1 MNNTLIDNSSEQLSM
16 LHTLKECLAMECIHT
31 VRIATGY
38 WDIPGLSLL
47 TNEIN
52 AFLEKE
58 GNKLL
63 LLIGKD
69 PVISASQVKNPKYK
83 DFSYPDDYIRTDI
96 CELDPKE
103 EYEDAVKLLL
113 KYCTED
119 VDSKIQIRVFRKNEN
134 DDIQFLHS
142 KCYIF
147 DGLSAGEGY
156 GLIGSSNFTEKGLH
170 GNAELNYLETD
181 VNKVLSETPIPNHK
195 THIIWFNEK
204 WNISEPWNKQF
215 LEQVLKRTPLAKKVE
230 EEEKDKNAENTFTPY
245 ELYIKLLQLQFG
257 DIVDKSLG
265 QQIESY
271 LPANIHKLDYQI
283 EAVKRCIGIMHEHGG
298 FMLADVV
305 GLGKTIVGTLII
317 KRFLSVPEDDG
328 RERKVLII
336 SPPAIQS
343 GWRKTIALFDKDSEE
358 KIEPYI
364 DIITTGRIGNLTEE
378 DDWEDDSDDSGE
390 FDGDLQDENYGL
402 IIIDESHKFRNSNTL
417 MYQSLDEL
425 IQKIGANT
433 GVFPYIGLLSATPQ
447 NNRPNDLKNQIYLFE
462 RNHLDSTLKKAE
474 SGNIEKF
481 FADVNRE
488 YDMLIN
494 KSNDIPP
501 YERSMRLKSVSQRI
515 RDCIL
520 CDILERRTRTDVE
533 KYYKDDMQSQ
543 GWVFPKIVG
552 PNILEYI
559 MDDELA
565 QLFSDTMTI
574 IAPEEMD
581 KFQTD
586 DWLKYYR
593 YRAIEYFVDPINEKK
608 HIGRGNRGVS
618 DVAKQLANIMQI
630 LLVKRLESSFSAFT
644 QSLLNLRRYTE
655 NMIKMWENDVIFICP
670 QIDVNEELD
679 IEKKTQKRG
688 KRVTFSECVEDIR
701 NKIKKLT
708 EQGRNDKGQNAEYK
722 RKDFKEEYINL
733 LKEDYR
739 LISNLYDRWA
749 KNSQDPKFDAFKENI
764 KSELFNPQKN
774 TSGKLVIFSEA
785 RDTVQ
790 TLARAVQAKGY
801 KALVITASNRDD
813 MEHTIEENFDANYE
827 GDWKNDYDVIITTE
841 VLAEGVNLHRA
852 NVILNYDT
860 PWNSTRLMQRIGR
873 VNRIGSKEPFVYV
886 YNFMPSAEG
895 DAQIQLV
902 RKAHI
907 KLQSFH
913 ILFGEDSKIFTDAE
927 NIVHYDI
934 VKAVEG
940 EESPLQ
946 KYVYELKQYKETHL
960 ERYQQIEQTNDDW
973 QIAQTESGTAYFI
986 VKAPRS
992 ARLAIRICPKED
1004 GQYDTRIISLLE
1016 LLENLRVE
1024 ENAKRVPL
1032 PENWQILSSDAIKTY
1047 NQYFVRINKTRGG
1060 DQRTK
1065 ALEII
1070 LRLYND
1076 ASLSIQS
1083 KNLLKNA
1090 RKLADRGSFDIIKKM
1105 LAIGKAL
1112 EDKESNLF
1120 AIGQQDID
1128 AILEKE
1134 IGKLVANVEN
1144 KQGEATIILG
1154 TIK

>member
-1 MNNTLIDNSSEQLSM
+1 MNNTLIDNSIDQLSM
-16 LHTLKECLAMECIHT
+16 LHTLKECMVSDGIRT
-31 VRIATGY
+31 IRIATGY

-47 TNEIN
+47 TNDIK

-58 GNKLL
+58 GTQLF

-69 PVISASQVKNPKYK
+69 PYVYASQLKNPKYK
-83 DFSYPDDYIRTDI
+83 DLSYPDDFIRTDI
-96 CELDPKE
+96 CELEPKE
-103 EYEDAVKLLL
+103 EFEDAVRLLL

-119 VDSKIQIRVFRKNEN
+119 ADSKIQIRIFRKNEK
-134 DDIQFLHS
+134 DDTQFLHS

-147 DGLSAGEGY
+147 DGKDVGLGY
-156 GLIGSSNFTEKGLH
+156 GLIGSSNFTEKGLQ

-181 VNKVLSETPIPNHK
+181 VTKVLSDTPIPNHK
-195 THIIWFNEK
+195 THIQWFNEK
-204 WNISEPWNKQF
+204 WDISEPWNKQF
-215 LEQVLKRTPLAKKVE
+215 LEQILKNAPITQKVE
-230 EEEKDKNAENTFTPY
+230 KEEERATIEQFTPY
-245 ELYIKLLQLQFG
+245 EMFIKLLQLQFC

-283 EAVKRCIGIMHEHGG
+283 EAVKRCIAIMHEHGG

-343 GWRKTIALFDKDSEE
+343 GWKKTIAMFDKDSEE
-358 KIEPYI
+358 KIAPYI
-364 DIITTGRIGNLTEE
+364 DLITTGRIGNVAEG
-378 DDWEDDSDDSGE
+378 DDGWDDDSEDSGE
-390 FDGDLQDENYGL
+390 FEGVLQDKNYGL
-402 IIIDESHKFRNSNTL
+402 IIIDESHKFRNSATL
-417 MYQSLDEL
+417 MYESLDEL

-433 GVFPYIGLLSATPQ
+433 GMYPYVGLLSATPQ

-462 RNHLDSTLKKAE
+462 RNHTDSTLKKAE

-481 FADVNRE
+481 FADVNKE
-488 YDMLIN
+488 YDLLIN
-494 KSNDIPP
+494 KNNDIPP
-501 YERSMRLKSVSQRI
+501 YERSVRLNSVSQRI
-515 RDCIL
+515 RDCVL

-533 KYYKDDMQSQ
+533 KYYKKDMESE
-543 GWVFPKIVG
+543 GLVFPKIVG

-559 MDDELA
+559 MDYDLA
-565 QLFSDTMTI
+565 QLFSDTRTI
-574 IAPEEMD
+574 IAPTEME
-581 KFQTD
+581 KLQTD

-593 YRAIEYFVDPINEKK
+593 YRAIEYFVDPANERK
-608 HIGRGNRGVS
+608 HIGRGNRGVN

-630 LLVKRLESSFSAFT
+630 LLVKRLESSFTAFT

-655 NMIKMWENDVIFICP
+655 NMMKMWENDTIFICP
-670 QIDVNEELD
+670 QIDVNEEFN
-679 IEKKTQKRG
+679 IEKKSQKRG
-688 KRVTFSECVEDIR
+688 KRVSFNECAEDIR
-701 NKIKKLT
+701 KKIKKLT
-708 EQGRNDKGQNAEYK
+708 EQGRNEKGQNAEYK
-722 RKDFKEEYINL
+722 CKDFKEEYYIL
-733 LKEDYR
+733 LKEDFR
-739 LISNLYDRWA
+739 LISSLYDRWA
-749 KNSQDPKFDAFKENI
+749 KNSEDPKFDAFKENI
-764 KSELFNPQKN
+764 KPELFNSEKN

-785 RDTVQ
+785 IDTVE
-790 TLARAVQAKGY
+790 TLARAVKAKGHSP
-801 KALVITASNRDD
+801 LVITASNRDE
-813 MEHTIEENFDANYE
+813 MEHVIEENFDANYE
-827 GDWKNDYDVIITTE
+827 GEWKEDYDVIITTE

-902 RKAHI
+902 RKAHT

-913 ILFGEDSKIFTDAE
+913 ILFGEDSKIFSDAE
-927 NIVHYDI
+927 SVVHYDI
-934 VKAVEG
+934 AKAVEG

-946 KYVYELKQYKETHL
+946 KYVFELKQYKEAHP
-960 ERYQQIEQTNDDW
+960 ERYQQIEQADDDW
-973 QIAQTESGTAYFI
+973 QMAQVESGTAYFI

-992 ARLAIRICPKED
+992 ARLAIRIRPEED
-1004 GQYDTRIISLLE
+1004 VKIISLID
-1016 LLENLRVE
+1016 LLEEMKVD
-1024 ENAKRVPL
+1024 ENTLRVPL
-1032 PENWQILSSDAIKTY
+1032 PENWQQLSSDAIKAY
-1047 NQYFVRINKTRGG
+1047 NQYFVRINKSRAG
-1060 DQRTK
+1060 DKRTQ

-1070 LRLYND
+1070 VNLYNNSNIS
-1076 ASLSIQS
+1076 AQS
-1083 KNLLKNA
+1083 RNLLKSA
-1090 RKLADRGSFDIIKKM
+1090 RKLADKGSIDIIKKM
-1105 LAIGKAL
+1105 LAVGQAL
-1112 EDKESNLF
+1112 EERDSNLF

-1128 AILEKE
+1128 TILERE

-1144 KQGEATIILG
+1144 RQGEATIVLG